1 MSGRSRG
8 WRIAAVV
15 FAVINVA
22 GAVYAAAM
30 GELPHALVHVA
41 LLVGGYFAWQ
51 LVPRKDDEPAI
62 DAQIGDSRIEHI
74 QESVDSIALNVE
86 RIGEAQRFQE
96 KLVRERVERGEDGP
110 KETG

>member
-1 MSGRSRG
+1 MRLPIAWSPIHEWTLRG

-51 LVPRKDDEPAI
+51 LVPRKDDERQSMRRSATVVSSTFRNP
-62 DAQIGDSRIEHI
+62 
-74 QESVDSIALNVE
+74 
-86 RIGEAQRFQE
+86 
-96 KLVRERVERGEDGP
+96 
-110 KETG
+110 